1 MFIPRFC
8 AGKRAA
14 LCNADWPSITTFVVK
29 FVVKTAA
36 LIDIIPF
43 VVHNMSQYIVQCYLT
58 MVRDVDGDLTTRDI
72 HRSLEYCSALSTT
85 FLLKKEKPPTRF
97 QYRNWMHPTRATSQ
111 HRASRRDDQAGRVD
125 SGPTTSR
132 TSAAV
137 CPGTPQSSC
146 VDQPT
151 LAQPEHIHLL
161 CANVSGRERV
171 HSNTLLP
178 KFACHASRHL

>member
-72 HRSLEYCSALSTT
+72 HHSLEYCSALSTI
-85 FLLKKEKPPTRF
+85 F
-97 QYRNWMHPTRATSQ
+97 
-111 HRASRRDDQAGRVD
+111 G
-125 SGPTTSR
+125 
-132 TSAAV
+132 
-137 CPGTPQSSC
+137 
-146 VDQPT
+146 
-151 LAQPEHIHLL
+151 
-161 CANVSGRERV
+161 
-171 HSNTLLP
+171 
-178 KFACHASRHL
+178 